1 MGAGRHVNKFCGWG
15 IVAAIALGL
24 CGPAAAD
31 AEKGMAAL
39 AAGDFKT
46 ALTELNADAA
56 KGDADAMFMLSVLFA
71 EGKGV
76 KQDAKASFEWLEKGA
91 KAGSVRAQGTLGMYY
106 SEGIGT
112 AKDDALSLEWGRRAA
127 ESGHLISQFIMGVRF
142 NTGTGVTRDGAQAA
156 AWWNKAAARGF
167 VRAQV
172 MLADQLMQ
180 KAGATETAAAEASA
194 ARSEA
199 VKWLIVASASG
210 LPGAENLLSAAKE
223 KMTPAEVKAAEEQAR
238 DWRPAGAPN

>member
-1 MGAGRHVNKFCGWG
+1 MRAEKCMMKVKTYWISAMMALAICGS
-15 IVAAIALGL
+15 
-24 CGPAAAD
+24 AAAD

-39 AAGDFKT
+39 AAGDYKT
-46 ALTELNADAA
+46 ALTELNADAG
-56 KGDADAMFMLSVLFA
+56 KGDADAMFFLSVLYA

-76 KQDAKASFEWLEKGA
+76 KQDPKASFEWLEKGA

-127 ESGHLISQFIMGVRF
+127 EAGHLVSQFIMGVRF
-142 NTGTGVTRDGAQAA
+142 NTGTGVTRDAVQAA

-180 KAGATETAAAEASA
+180 KAGATETSAAEASA

-199 VKWLIVASASG
+199 AKWLIVASASG
-210 LPGAENLLSAAKE
+210 MPGAENLLSAAKE
-223 KMTPAEVKAAEEQAR
+223 KMTPAGVKAAEEQAR